1 MEKTFGNKLISFFNI
16 KTIPYL
22 LLFLAI
28 SYIFLQRSCDNKSII
43 YKTKLVKQFDTIY
56 KPVELSSKI
65 ITKYKNI
72 KGNIVYLPGKVDT
85 VEIKTFE
92 KAPDTVKTTMFTDAT
107 KIRQYKNDFNDS
119 IADVSIFT
127 ETKGELLKIAPTI
140 TIKAR
145 LPEQKSIFAVYG
157 GGGVYLQQENLKIGY
172 KLNLR
177 FQNKKGD
184 LFSGS
189 YDPINKIYFIGYD
202 KRFLNIKK

>member
-1 MEKTFGNKLISFFNI
+1 MEKTFKDKLISFFNI

-56 KPVELSSKI
+56 KPVELPSKT

-72 KGNIVYLPGKVDT
+72 KGDVVYLPGKVDT
-85 VEIKTFE
+85 IEIKTFE
-92 KAPDTVKTTMFTDAT
+92 KAPDTVKVTMFVDAT

-119 IADVSIFT
+119 IADISIFT

-145 LPEQKSIFAVYG
+145 LPEKKTVFALYG
-157 GGGVYLQQENLKIGY
+157 GGGLYLYNLEKPSY

-177 FQNKKGD
+177 FQNKRGD

-189 YDPINKIYFIGYD
+189 YDPLTKSGFVDYDFRFI
-202 KRFLNIKK
+202 NIKK